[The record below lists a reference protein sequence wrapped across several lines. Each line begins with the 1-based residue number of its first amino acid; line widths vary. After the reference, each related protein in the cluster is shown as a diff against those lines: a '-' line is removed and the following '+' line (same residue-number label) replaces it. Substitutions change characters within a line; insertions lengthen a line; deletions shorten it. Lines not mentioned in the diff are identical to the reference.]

1 MNTSALTLQRDR
13 TQNTIGET
21 YLKIQL
27 GLKTSAVL
35 STKHVQEALVL
46 PAHQLTP
53 MPNMPACML
62 GLINRRSRVL
72 WVIDLA
78 QILGLPNPETSSQ
91 QNSLVLL
98 QVGSISLALLVKQ
111 IEGIAGFTAET
122 IQSPPGY
129 VTSALVPYLRGCILQ
144 KQEIL
149 LVLDAEAIVQSP
161 VLSGH

>member
-1 MNTSALTLQRDR
+1 MNNSALTLKRRQAQ
-13 TQNTIGET
+13 TTIGET
-21 YLKIQL
+21 YLKVQL

-35 STKHVQEALVL
+35 STQHVQEALVL

-72 WVIDLA
+72 WVVDLA
-78 QILGLPNPETSSQ
+78 QILGLPHPETSSQ

-98 QVGSISLALLVKQ
+98 HVGSISLALLVKQ
-111 IEGIAGFTAET
+111 IEGITGCAPET

-144 KQEIL
+144 QQEIL

-161 VLSGH
+161 LLNGH

>member
-1 MNTSALTLQRDR
+1 MNTSALTVKRDR
-13 TQNTIGET
+13 TQPSIGET

-27 GLKTSAVL
+27 GVKTSAVI

-46 PAHQLTP
+46 PADQLTP
-53 MPNMPACML
+53 MPNMPPCML

-72 WVIDLA
+72 WVVDLA
-78 QILGLPNPETSSQ
+78 QILGLSNPETSSQ

-111 IEGIAGFTAET
+111 IEGIAGFAAET

-144 KQEIL
+144 QQEIL
-149 LVLDAEAIVQSP
+149 LVLDAEAIIQSP
-161 VLSGH
+161 ILRNH